1 MPKSSAYNQNEI
13 VGDGRGATRDP
24 FWKRL
29 AHSSLHELATRGR
42 QEIAK
47 RTDALAFL
55 LRLAPR
61 TSRLIEVPSPDR
73 ARFFFEESDVPL
85 LVAELRKRFPQE
97 CQKKIQ
103 EAENICRGELDLL
116 GYEKVPYGPKMD
128 WQTDR
133 VHGKVSPRKPWYRI
147 HYLDFAEV
155 GDSKVTWEL
164 NRQQHLVTL
173 AVAYRLTADQR
184 FGQEIFREWSDWQHA
199 NPYPIGI
206 NWTSSL
212 EVAFRSLS
220 WLWVWHLMS
229 GTKVLPKGFR
239 QEFCRVLALHGRH
252 IETYLST
259 YFSPNTHLLG
269 EAMALNFVGT
279 LCPEIPAAPRWRER
293 GWAMI
298 CREAQRQVRAD
309 GMYFEQSSYY
319 HVYALDMFLH
329 TRILAQRNEVCI
341 PREFDVV
348 LEKMLAFLCGISQ
361 AGVVPR
367 FGDDDGGRVFDPR
380 RNLSEHLLDP
390 LATGAALFGRSDWA
404 QAAGGL
410 NPEGLWLLGRGA
422 ATAFDRLAAGERK
435 VHSIGSAESG
445 VYVMAGCGKICEQ
458 LVIDAGP
465 QGQGQGGHGHADALS
480 VHLSIA
486 GQEWLTDPG
495 TFSYLEGEARRE
507 RFRSTAAHNTLQIDG
522 QSQALPT
529 GPFSWTNLPSVYTD
543 FWKAGQE
550 SAFFEGHH
558 TGYVRLPNPVI
569 HRRSIFYLR
578 SQFWLV
584 RDVAEGA
591 GVHELDLFWHLAPHI
606 SCEERSNNSFLFR
619 APNGAGLALQSTEG
633 NHWSTRIVPGEYS
646 AAYGRKEAAMV
657 LQSSIQAAVP
667 CSFTT
672 LIFAYDPNKLALG
685 RFVDLTA
692 QTEGQA
698 IYGCAYQAPSN
709 THQWI
714 FSNGTSP
721 WRVGELASDARF
733 LYCRFRRERLAQW
746 ILFGGSFVD
755 MAGQALFESPEQV
768 AMYEWQDDSAPAS

>member
-1 MPKSSAYNQNEI
+1 MT
-13 VGDGRGATRDP
+13 GDA

-29 AHSSLHELATRGR
+29 AHSSVDELATRGR
-42 QEIAK
+42 QEITK

-55 LRLAPR
+55 LRLGSRTAP
-61 TSRLIEVPSPDR
+61 LVEVRSLDQ
-73 ARFFFEESDVPL
+73 ARFFFDESAVPL
-85 LVAELRKRFPQE
+85 LVAELWKRCPQE
-97 CQKKIQ
+97 CQRKIQ

-116 GYEKVPYGPKMD
+116 GYEKIPYGPKMD

-133 VHGKVSPRKPWYRI
+133 IHGKVSPRKPWYKI

-173 AVAYRLTADQR
+173 AIAYRLTGDQR
-184 FGQEIFREWSDWQHA
+184 FGQEIFREWSDWRCA

-212 EVAFRSLS
+212 EVGFRSLS
-220 WLWVWHLMS
+220 WLWVWHLLA
-229 GTKVLPKGFR
+229 GTAAMPQGFR
-239 QEFCRVLALHGRH
+239 QDLCRALALHGRH

-269 EAMALNFVGT
+269 EAMALNFIGT
-279 LCPEIPAAPRWRER
+279 LCPEISEAPHWRER

-298 CREAQRQVRAD
+298 CREAQRQVHPD
-309 GMYFEQSSYY
+309 GAYFEQSTYY

-329 TRILAQRNEVCI
+329 TRILAQRNEVSI
-341 PREFDVV
+341 PREFDGV
-348 LEKMLAFLCGISQ
+348 LEKMLGFLWGISQ

-380 RNLSEHLLDP
+380 RNLPEHLLDP
-390 LATGAALFGRSDWA
+390 LATGAVLFERSDWA
-404 QAAGGL
+404 RAAGGL
-410 NPEGLWLLGRGA
+410 NPEVLWLLGRGA
-422 ATAFDRLAAGERK
+422 ATTFDHLAAAERK
-435 VHSIGSAESG
+435 VYSIGRVESG
-445 VYVMAGCGKICEQ
+445 VYVMAGCHQACEQ

-465 QGQGQGGHGHADALS
+465 QGQGQSGHGHADALS

-495 TFSYLEGEARRE
+495 TFSYLAGEARRE
-507 RFRSTAAHNTLQIDG
+507 RFRSTAAHNTLQVDT

-529 GPFSWTNLPSVYTD
+529 GPFSWTNLPSVCTD

-558 TGYVRLPNPVI
+558 TGYVRLPDPVI

-584 RDVAEGA
+584 RDVAEGE
-591 GVHELDLFWHLAPHI
+591 GVHELDLFWHLAPQI
-606 SCEERSNNSFLFR
+606 VCEERSKNRFLFR
-619 APNGAGLALQSTEG
+619 APNGAALALQSTEE
-633 NHWSTRIVPGEYS
+633 NPWSTRIVPGEYS
-646 AAYGRKEAAMV
+646 AAYGRKEAALV
-657 LQSSIQAAVP
+657 LQSSIKAGAP
-667 CSFTT
+667 CGFTT
-672 LIFAYDPNKLALG
+672 LIFACDSNKLVWG

-692 QTEGQA
+692 QCEGQA
-698 IYGCAYQAPSN
+698 VYGCAYQASSN

-714 FSNGTSP
+714 FSDGTSP
-721 WRVGELASDARF
+721 WQVGELASDARF
-733 LYCRFRRERLAQW
+733 LYCRFDQGRLAQS
-746 ILFGGSFVD
+746 IIYQGSFVT
-755 MAGQALFESPEQV
+755 MAGRRLFESGEQV
-768 AMYEWQDDSAPAS
+768 AQREWQG